1 LANRFTLENA
11 KTPITNYFLTG
22 SIMPNSSK
30 SRAKKVGQS
39 PGMLVHVGDQKTEE
53 VQLTLIDF
61 GQDGHFLEKFDAS
74 LEDLEMVK
82 KADSITWINVSGLH
96 DTDLIGELGRFFNLH
111 PLLIEDILNT
121 DQRPRMEPYD
131 DYIYIVLKMLH
142 WREQTDHLEI
152 EQVSLF
158 VGQSFVLSFEE
169 DEDNIFDSLRQRLNN
184 EQGRLRAYG
193 SDYLA
198 YAILDTIVDNYF
210 LILEKISDQLEDLE
224 DEVITNPTPKT
235 LNAIQDLK
243 RELLYI
249 RKVVWP
255 LREAI
260 GRLSRGDIPFFENN
274 TLIYIRDVYEH
285 VIQIIDS
292 VETFRGIVSGMLDI
306 YLSSLSNKMNEVMK
320 VLTVIATIFIPITF
334 LTSLYGMNFHFM
346 PELDWP
352 FAYPLLWLIILLT
365 SGGLLLY
372 FKRRDW
378 L

>member
-1 LANRFTLENA
+1 
-11 KTPITNYFLTG
+11 
-22 SIMPNSSK
+22 MPNSSK
-30 SRAKKVGQS
+30 SRIDKIGQS
-39 PGMLVHVGDQKTEE
+39 PGMLVHVGDKKTEA
-53 VQLTLIDF
+53 VKLSLIDF
-61 GQDGHFLEKFDAS
+61 GVDGHFLEQANATLD
-74 LEDLEMVK
+74 DLEMVNS
-82 KADSITWINVSGLH
+82 ADTITWVNVSGLH
-96 DTDLIGELGRFFNLH
+96 DTELISKVGRFFNLH
-111 PLLIEDILNT
+111 PLLVEDILNT
-121 DQRPRMEPYD
+121 DQRPRMELYEEF
-131 DYIYIVLKMLH
+131 IYIVLKMLH
-142 WREQTDHLEI
+142 WHEHTTTAEI
-152 EQVSLF
+152 EQVSII
-158 VGQSFVLSFEE
+158 VGQTFVLTFEE

-184 EQGRLRAYG
+184 EQSRLRSYG

-198 YAILDTIVDNYF
+198 YAILDTIVDQYF
-210 LILEKISDQLEDLE
+210 IILEQISDRLEDLE
-224 DEVITNPTPKT
+224 DEVITDPTPKT
-235 LNAIQDLK
+235 LDTIQDLK

-260 GRLSRGDIPFFENN
+260 GRLSRGDIPLFEHN
-274 TLIYIRDVYEH
+274 TLIYVRDVYEH

-292 VETFRGIVSGMLDI
+292 IETFRGIVSGMLDI
-306 YLSSLSNKMNEVMK
+306 YLSSVSNKMNEVMK

-352 FAYPLLWLIILLT
+352 FAYPLLWLVILLI

>member
-1 LANRFTLENA
+1 MS
-11 KTPITNYFLTG
+11 K
-22 SIMPNSSK
+22 SSK

-39 PGMLVHVGDQKTEE
+39 PGMLVHVGDRKTDS
-53 VQLTLIDF
+53 VQTTLIDF
-61 GQDGHFLEKFDAS
+61 SKDGHFLEKQVTTFD
-74 LEDLEMVK
+74 DLEMAQK
-82 KADSITWINVSGLH
+82 TDSLTWINVCGLH
-96 DTDLIGELGRFFNLH
+96 DTDLIGEYGRIFNLH
-111 PLLIEDILNT
+111 PLLVEDILNT
-121 DQRPRMEPYD
+121 DQRPRLETYD
-131 DYIYIVLKMLH
+131 DFIYIVLKMLH
-142 WREQTDHLEI
+142 WHEETTSVEI
-152 EQVSLF
+152 EQVSLIIGKTF
-158 VGQSFVLSFEE
+158 ILTFEE
-169 DEDNIFDSLRQRLNN
+169 DEDDIFDSLRQRLKN
-184 EQGRLRAYG
+184 EKSRLRHYG
-193 SDYLA
+193 SDYLG
-198 YAILDTIVDNYF
+198 YAILDSIVDNYF
-210 LILEKISDQLEDLE
+210 IILEKIGDRLELLE
-224 DEVITNPTPKT
+224 TEVITDPSPDT
-235 LNAIQDLK
+235 LDTIQDLK

-249 RKVVWP
+249 RKIVWP